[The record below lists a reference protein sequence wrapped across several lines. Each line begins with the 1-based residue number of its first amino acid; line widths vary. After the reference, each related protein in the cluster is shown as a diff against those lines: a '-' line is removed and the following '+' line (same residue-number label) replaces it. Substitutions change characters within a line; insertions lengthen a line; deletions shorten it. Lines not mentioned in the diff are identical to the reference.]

1 MSLKN
6 KKSKLLRVL
15 DFVTLGFQIF
25 FATHF
30 PTWVDEG
37 YLSTWYLKIAVGIAV
52 YGGLVAGG
60 IWLWKDIK
68 KRGL

>member
-1 MSLKN
+1 MSLNN
-6 KKSKLLRVL
+6 KKSKFLRSL
-15 DFVTLGFQIF
+15 DIICVILQIY
-25 FATHF
+25 FATQY
-30 PTWVDEG
+30 PEWIREG
-37 YLSTWYLKIAVGIAV
+37 YLTSWYLKISVGIAV